1 MKRILVLLTVM
12 FFILADNHAQ
22 NNLHSELCEF
32 NPNWQNYEDAVGDLS
47 AKKFKTDQD
56 YISTHLKEVISVL
69 EKSNVDHLNSSLLAS
84 RKEMID
90 HLKEYRKRGLFPQNY
105 FREDRIP
112 VFIDPNGTHC
122 AVAYLIKTSGF
133 PELAKDIAKANNYA
147 WVKEINNPEL
157 LSWQANT
164 GLSVDDLKLI
174 QGAYDYYPPFAF
186 ELPNKYEVPQK
197 PEVIV
202 REFDKNRIGKDGV
215 RGKGFIWCSGEG
227 TEDGVLN
234 GKWEQWH
241 SPEMPWIVG
250 YFSNGQRSGQWEEYY
265 PGTTQ
270 LCRTEHW
277 RGNKLNGVRIRFDR
291 EGKVIEEIWF
301 NNGEAEKKINYD
313 RTENLQWIRVPLN
326 NNIVQTQVYTMQGL
340 LIGEGQE
347 EVYNPS
353 GLMWFQNIELTA
365 LNSAAVTAKQQQDVS
380 RMTASNEPFIFPGGR
395 RHPMAL
401 SFEPALVE
409 YRKLGD
415 WKFYP
420 VYNYS
425 FDEGTESLELSSELL
440 SERFPS
446 MDLKTIDSV
455 VRY

>member
-1 MKRILVLLTVM
+1 
-12 FFILADNHAQ
+12 
-22 NNLHSELCEF
+22 
-32 NPNWQNYEDAVGDLS
+32 
-47 AKKFKTDQD
+47 
-56 YISTHLKEVISVL
+56 
-69 EKSNVDHLNSSLLAS
+69 
-84 RKEMID
+84 
-90 HLKEYRKRGLFPQNY
+90 
-105 FREDRIP
+105 
-112 VFIDPNGTHC
+112 
-122 AVAYLIKTSGF
+122 
-133 PELAKDIAKANNYA
+133 
-147 WVKEINNPEL
+147 
-157 LSWQANT
+157 
-164 GLSVDDLKLI
+164 
-174 QGAYDYYPPFAF
+174 
-186 ELPNKYEVPQK
+186 
-197 PEVIV
+197 
-202 REFDKNRIGKDGV
+202 
-215 RGKGFIWCSGEG
+215 
-227 TEDGVLN
+227 
-234 GKWEQWH
+234 
-241 SPEMPWIVG
+241 
-250 YFSNGQRSGQWEEYY
+250 
-265 PGTTQ
+265 
-270 LCRTEHW
+270 
-277 RGNKLNGVRIRFDR
+277 
-291 EGKVIEEIWF
+291 
-301 NNGEAEKKINYD
+301 
-313 RTENLQWIRVPLN
+313 N

-455 VRY
+455 VRYGELGLSGELDSLDVVYEQNAARHILAFSEGRQLKLGLIYYPSTQGIQLINNPSEALPAGLHKIGRIDNQNRMIGMWKHFTNHGVLLKKEEFFVATKEEELIVLETH